1 MAMETPAR
9 IAVIGA
15 GPIGLEAAL
24 YARYLGYDVD
34 VYERG
39 RVAENL
45 LQWGHVRMF
54 SPFGHNR
61 SPLGL
66 AALKAQDPAWQAP
79 GDDELL
85 TGRELA
91 ARYLIPLAHSDLLAD
106 SIHERTSVVAI
117 GREGLVKGELGGD
130 EAREE
135 PDFRLL
141 VASTDPGEHGRQ
153 RFTAADVVIDAS
165 GTFGNH
171 NWLGPGGLPALGER
185 AAEQHIEYGL
195 PDVLG
200 DDRPRYASRSILLVG
215 TGHSAAT
222 NLVALAE
229 LAAQAPDT
237 WITWVARQELD
248 EKHPEPLATIPNDP
262 FADRVR
268 LTQHANQLA
277 ADDSNH
283 VSLLSGT
290 AVEALTWHADL
301 ERFSVRM
308 TGKHAGELEFD
319 RIIANVGYR
328 PDRRLFRELHV
339 RQDPFH
345 EGALEQP
352 GSDDPGSTAK
362 PQLLVQ
368 PEPDFYILGAK
379 STGRDSRF
387 LIGTGLDQVRALFT
401 IIGDR
406 PELNLY
412 ATMAG
417 LV

>member
-1 MAMETPAR
+1 MSIETPAR

-15 GPIGLEAAL
+15 GPIGLETAL

-39 RVAENL
+39 GVAENL
-45 LQWGHVRMF
+45 LRWGHVRMF
-54 SPFGHNR
+54 SSFGLNR

-66 AALKAQDPAWQAP
+66 AALKAQDPAWQPP

-85 TGRELA
+85 SGRELA
-91 ARYLIPLAHSDLLAD
+91 TRYLIPLAHSDLLVD
-106 SIHERTSVVAI
+106 SIHERTEVVAI
-117 GREGLVKGELGGD
+117 SREGLVKGEMVGD

-135 PDFRLL
+135 PGFRLL
-141 VASTDPGEHGRQ
+141 VASNDPAEHGRQ
-153 RFTAADVVIDAS
+153 RFAAADVVIDVS

-171 NWLGPGGLPALGER
+171 NWLGPGGLPALGEQT
-185 AAEQHIEYGL
+185 AEEHIEYGL

-200 DDRPRYASRSILLVG
+200 RDRSRYASRSILLVG

-237 WITWVARQELD
+237 WITWVARQELN
-248 EKHPEPLATIPNDP
+248 EKHPRPVAAMPDDP
-262 FADRVR
+262 FPERVR
-268 LTQHANQLA
+268 LTQQANQLA

-283 VSLLSGT
+283 ISLLSGT
-290 AVEALTWHADL
+290 AVETLTWHADL
-301 ERFSVRM
+301 ERFSVRLM
-308 TGKHAGELEFD
+308 GKHAGEFEFD
-319 RIIANVGYR
+319 RIIANVGHR
-328 PDRRLFRELHV
+328 PQRGLYRELHV
-339 RQDPFH
+339 RQDPFQ
-345 EGALEQP
+345 EAALQQLANDEPGATV
-352 GSDDPGSTAK
+352 DPQS
-362 PQLLVQ
+362 LVQ

-379 STGRDSRF
+379 SMGRDSRF
-387 LIGTGLDQVRALFT
+387 LLGNGLDQIRALFT

>member
-34 VYERG
+34 VYEQH
-39 RVAENL
+39 RVADNL
-45 LQWGHVRMF
+45 LRWGHVRMF
-54 SPFGHNR
+54 SRFGLNR

-66 AALKAQDPAWQAP
+66 AALKAQNPTWQPPA
-79 GDDELL
+79 DDELL
-85 TGRELA
+85 SGRQFA
-91 ARYLIPLAHSDLLAD
+91 ARYLIPLAQSDLLAD
-106 SIHERTSVVAI
+106 SVHEQTAVVAI
-117 GREGLVKGELGGD
+117 GREGLIKGELAGD
-130 EAREE
+130 ESRDE
-135 PDFRLL
+135 PGFRLL
-141 VASTDPGEHGRQ
+141 VTSTNPLEHGRQ
-153 RFTAADVVIDAS
+153 RFATADVVIDAS

-171 NWLGPGGLPALGER
+171 NWLGPGGLPALGEQ
-185 AAEQHIEYGL
+185 AAEEHIDYGL

-200 DDRPRYASRSILLVG
+200 EDRSRYASRSILLVG

-237 WITWVARQELD
+237 WITWVARRELD
-248 EKHPEPLATIPNDP
+248 EKHPQPVPAIPHDP
-262 FADRVR
+262 FPERVR
-268 LTQHANQLA
+268 LTQRANQLA

-283 VSLLSGT
+283 VTLLCGT

-301 ERFSVRM
+301 GRFSVRLM
-308 TGKHAGELEFD
+308 GKHAGELEFD

-328 PDRRLFRELHV
+328 PDRRIYRELYV

-345 EGALEQP
+345 EGALGQLADKGLE
-352 GSDDPGSTAK
+352 STADS
-362 PQLLVQ
+362 QSLVQ

-379 STGRDSRF
+379 SIGRDWRF